1 MSDKRDIQ
9 TITSEQVNHLDRI
22 LDEKDVQQFKQLL
35 PELKDTWHKKQLY
48 RTETEMRFSVLN
60 DIKHPTPASKYW
72 QSVREQNSHFENLM
86 RLSFDARKNDIE
98 IKKIRLKFK
107 KEKDPLERELL
118 KVELDEKTY
127 HKASLELVA
136 KHRIREIE
144 HWSRIKK
151 ELVAE
156 DPKFDSKNVN
166 THQLHSYSKV
176 FENKKKTLT
185 SGSSQP
191 EVFNVV
197 GQDMTIKRLLK
208 QGLLKEQK
216 KKRLK

>member
-1 MSDKRDIQ
+1 MELQAK
-9 TITSEQVNHLDRI
+9 DR
-22 LDEKDVQQFKQLL
+22 
-35 PELKDTWHKKQLY
+35 
-48 RTETEMRFSVLN
+48 MREV
-60 DIKHPTPASKYW
+60 
-72 QSVREQNSHFENLM
+72 
-86 RLSFDARKNDIE
+86 
-98 IKKIRLKFK
+98 
-107 KEKDPLERELL
+107 
-118 KVELDEKTY
+118 
-127 HKASLELVA
+127 
-136 KHRIREIE
+136 E

-151 ELVAE
+151 ELIAE
-156 DPKFDSKNVN
+156 DPKFDTKNVN
-166 THQLHSYSKV
+166 THQLYSYSKV

>member
-1 MSDKRDIQ
+1 MPKRDIQ
-9 TITSEQVNHLDRI
+9 TLASEQVNYLDKV
-22 LDEKDVQQFKQLL
+22 LSKKDTIEFKKLI
-35 PELKDTWHKKQLY
+35 PELRETWYKKQIF

-60 DIKHPTPASKYW
+60 DAKHPTSASKYW
-72 QSVREQNSHFENLM
+72 QSVREQSVHFENLIT
-86 RLSFDARKNDIE
+86 LSFDARKNAVE
-98 IKKIRLKFK
+98 IKQVQQKIK
-107 KEKDPLERELL
+107 KEKDDLEKELL
-118 KVELDEKTY
+118 KVELDEKLY
-127 HKASLELVA
+127 KQAQMELQA
-136 KHRIREIE
+136 KDRMRELE